1 MNGLSLRDCLALAL
15 ASALGGALNSVA
27 GGGSFL
33 TFPALVVAGI
43 DPITANATSA
53 VVLWPASIASALA
66 YRRELPADRRLLGVL
81 GVASALGGFLGAVL
95 LLETRSSTFA
105 ALVPWL
111 LLAAS
116 LVFTFRVGGIPA
128 L

>member
-1 MNGLSLRDCLALAL
+1 
-15 ASALGGALNSVA
+15 
-27 GGGSFL
+27 
-33 TFPALVVAGI
+33 
-43 DPITANATSA
+43 
-53 VVLWPASIASALA
+53 LWPASIASAVA

-128 L
+128 LLQSTHSLRSRERNARDAAVPLVLTAVFQLAIGTYGGYFGGGMGI